1 MKIFLLILIII
12 FIYIKNQVPI
22 GYSLNSCGKDTLG
35 YNIPNDKSDCSVN
48 KDDNFKCC
56 LIKSVS
62 ENFAYCSYVP
72 GKVDKE
78 VIEDFK
84 ETLEINDLEI
94 ECNKQNYLKLQYFIW
109 SLILIM
115 LFK

>member
-1 MKIFLLILIII
+1 MKIFRLILILL
-12 FIYIKNQVPI
+12 FTYIKNQIPI

-78 VIEDFK
+78 IIEDFK

-94 ECNKQNYLKLQYFIW
+94 DCNKHFYLKLHF
-109 SLILIM
+109 LILYCFFI
-115 LFK
+115 LLI

>member
-1 MKIFLLILIII
+1 MKIFRLILILL
-12 FIYIKNQVPI
+12 FTYIKNQIPI

-78 VIEDFK
+78 IIEDFK

-94 ECNKQNYLKLQYFIW
+94 DCNKHFYLKLQF
-109 SLILIM
+109 LILYCFLIM
-115 LFK
+115 LI

>member
-1 MKIFLLILIII
+1 MKIFRLILILL
-12 FIYIKNQVPI
+12 FTYIKNQIPI

-78 VIEDFK
+78 IIEDFK

-94 ECNKQNYLKLQYFIW
+94 DCNKHFYSKLQF
-109 SLILIM
+109 LILYCFLIM
-115 LFK
+115 LI

>member
-1 MKIFLLILIII
+1 MKIFRLILILL
-12 FIYIKNQVPI
+12 FTYIKNQIPI

-35 YNIPNDKSDCSVN
+35 YKIPNDKSDCSVN

-78 VIEDFK
+78 IIEDFK
-84 ETLEINDLEI
+84 ETLEMNDLEI
-94 ECNKQNYLKLQYFIW
+94 DCNKHFYLKLHF
-109 SLILIM
+109 LILYCFLIM
-115 LFK
+115 LI